1 MYAHSDAR
9 CQCNSRMPPAVSRM
23 LTLEISSEIAKSACV
38 TWRAQP
44 PFWMRFDALLNVA
57 QGSGMLP
64 TSVAGGD
71 CGEGNWPA
79 IAGFC
84 GPGSVMLAG
93 LSLALTAPCGGRSG
107 LPKDWAC
114 AFAAAATSEPAAV
127 AASRVRRDTISM
139 TVSRFACLAMWKDQI
154 PHALGQTHIAGCNAR
169 RLHPALR
176 ELPRL
181 AGDCRQF
188 QETIVGAST

>member
-114 AFAAAATSEPAAV
+114 ACTAAAASGPPAG
-127 AASRVRRDTISM
+127 T
-139 TVSRFACLAMWKDQI
+139 
-154 PHALGQTHIAGCNAR
+154 AR
-169 RLHPALR
+169 RLRRDMGFITISPAL
-176 ELPRL
+176 PSC
-181 AGDCRQF
+181 DSQ
-188 QETIVGAST
+188 I